1 MTREATLTT
10 IADESEKAHQA
21 LLERQ
26 KKGDLF
32 YEPRAES
39 AYVWELETD
48 REHVGMGYR
57 DRHKHT
63 TLFVTK
69 HLAFWGACEE
79 ILRYYGD
86 GYWSEEYR
94 EKLKTQM
101 AEGKYEEAAA
111 EWSTRHGALRFTVR
125 SIEVRASA
133 VPYKILG

>member
-1 MTREATLTT
+1 VTREATLAIIST
-10 IADESEKAHQA
+10 ESEKAHRA
-21 LLERQ
+21 LLER
-26 KKGDLF
+26 KEKGDLF
-32 YEPRAES
+32 YEPRPES

-63 TLFVTK
+63 TLFVTRG
-69 HLAFWGACEE
+69 LAFQAACEE

-101 AEGKYEEAAA
+101 ADGKHEEAAM
-111 EWSTRHGALRFTVR
+111 EWSSRHGALRFTVR

-133 VPYKILG
+133 EPYKTL